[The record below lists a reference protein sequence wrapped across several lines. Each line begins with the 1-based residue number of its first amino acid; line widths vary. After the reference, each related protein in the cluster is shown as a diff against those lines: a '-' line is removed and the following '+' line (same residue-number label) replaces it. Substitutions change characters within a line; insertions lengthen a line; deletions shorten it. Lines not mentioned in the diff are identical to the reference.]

1 MDIATLIGL
10 LAGFGL
16 VITAMALGGS
26 FGSFVDVPALLIVF
40 GGTFAVTMI
49 SFSIKET
56 LRAQVV
62 IFKTIFYR
70 IADATDAA
78 EEGLRM
84 AVQARKDGV
93 LVLQKTV
100 SALDHNPFLQKSLA
114 LAVDGTTG
122 NDIER
127 IMGREL
133 DGISAR
139 HAKGVGVLRR
149 AAEVAPAMGLIG
161 TLIGLVQMLGKLD
174 DPSSIGPAMAVA
186 LLTTFYGAVLANMV
200 FSPMAG
206 KLERNSTEE
215 VTVNRLYM
223 TAAASIGRG
232 ENPRRLEML
241 LNTILPPS
249 KRLHYFD

>member
-1 MDIATLIGL
+1 MDIATLFGL
-10 LAGFGL
+10 IAGFGL
-16 VITAMALGGS
+16 VATAIVLGGS
-26 FGSFVDVPALLIVF
+26 VGSFIDVPALLIVF
-40 GGTFAVTMI
+40 GGTFGITMV
-49 SFSIKET
+49 SFSVKET
-56 LRAQVV
+56 LKAQLI
-62 IFKTIFYR
+62 IFKTIFHR
-70 IADATDAA
+70 IPEATDAA
-78 EEGLRM
+78 DEGLRM

-93 LVLQKTV
+93 LALQKV
-100 SALDHNPFLQKSLA
+100 ISALDYNPFLQKALA

-127 IMGREL
+127 IMGHEL
-133 DGISAR
+133 DGMAAR
-139 HAKGVGVLRR
+139 HAKGVSILRR
-149 AAEVAPAMGLIG
+149 AAEVSPAMGLIG

-206 KLERNSTEE
+206 KLERNSSEE
-215 VTVNRLYM
+215 IMVNRLYL

-241 LNTILPPS
+241 LNTILPPTR
-249 KRLHYFD
+249 RLHYFD